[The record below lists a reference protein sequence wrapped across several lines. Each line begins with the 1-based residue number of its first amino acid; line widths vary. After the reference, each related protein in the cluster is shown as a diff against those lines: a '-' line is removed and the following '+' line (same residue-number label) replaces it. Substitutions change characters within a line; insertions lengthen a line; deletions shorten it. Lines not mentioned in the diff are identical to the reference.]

1 LEDRAHCNPQRDLVC
16 KRTMSNSIE
25 EQIASILESAPTV
38 EDYLAPRRARIAELR
53 KQLAEA
59 KTRPKRQA
67 IRRELNQH
75 LRYVSQVTAGKRR
88 QKPPSRR
95 GPFGYKRQRKRN
107 SYGSRARRTKIGVDA
122 ISIAGIRISSS
133 LLITDR
139 VALALAN
146 ARSHWN
152 ELDGTV

>member
-1 LEDRAHCNPQRDLVC
+1 
-16 KRTMSNSIE
+16 MSNSIE

-67 IRRELNQH
+67 IRRELNHH

-95 GPFGYKRQRKRN
+95 GLRIQKATKKKLIWLARK
-107 SYGSRARRTKIGVDA
+107 ADKDRR
-122 ISIAGIRISSS
+122 
-133 LLITDR
+133 
-139 VALALAN
+139 
-146 ARSHWN
+146 
-152 ELDGTV
+152 